1 MKPEMRRKL
10 AREPFAE
17 KIRKVA
23 QLIRLAKTF
32 PRRPRLAPG
41 RKAGLF
47 SLLRVAP
54 VAFFRLRR
62 MVRQR
67 SYEPHPRLL

>member
-1 MKPEMRRKL
+1 MKTEMRQKL

-32 PRRPRLAPG
+32 PRRANHRQTN
-41 RKAGLF
+41 R
-47 SLLRVAP
+47 S
-54 VAFFRLRR
+54 
-62 MVRQR
+62 VR
-67 SYEPHPRLL
+67 

>member
-1 MKPEMRRKL
+1 MKTEMRQKF

-32 PRRPRLAPG
+32 PRRPRLTRAH
-41 RKAGLF
+41 
-47 SLLRVAP
+47 
-54 VAFFRLRR
+54 
-62 MVRQR
+62 
-67 SYEPHPRLL
+67 PHGK

>member
-1 MKPEMRRKL
+1 MKAEMRQKL

-32 PRRPRLAPG
+32 PRRQMKRSG
-41 RKAGLF
+41 FRRKLPSEKFKKFAALSRG
-47 SLLRVAP
+47 A
-54 VAFFRLRR
+54 ATEK
-62 MVRQR
+62 Q
-67 SYEPHPRLL
+67 

>member
-1 MKPEMRRKL
+1 MKAEMRRKL

-32 PRRPRLAPG
+32 PRRARLTP
-41 RKAGLF
+41 
-47 SLLRVAP
+47 P
-54 VAFFRLRR
+54 
-62 MVRQR
+62 Q
-67 SYEPHPRLL
+67 PHGK